1 MKRRFVATTIL
12 ALTVLFSQGGGTVL
26 AAICPHLRSLASSCH
41 DMPKMGEQQMDHAM
55 DHMGVVTPQ
64 GATGD
69 AVETNDSSAPCSHC
83 AVHSRNRRDDSA
95 LQYSTLVQRTDDVTT
110 SGPLVI
116 AASPAV
122 ETVNWIAKPH
132 GPPGNN
138 HRLHLLI
145 SVFRI

>member
-1 MKRRFVATTIL
+1 MNRRFVATTIL

-26 AAICPHLRSLASSCH
+26 AAICPHLRSLTSSCH
-41 DMPKMGEQQMDHAM
+41 DMGEQQMDHAM
-55 DHMGVVTPQ
+55 DHMGVVTAQ

-69 AVETNDSSAPCSHC
+69 AVETNDSTAPCSHC

-95 LQYSTLVQRTDDVTT
+95 LQYPTVVQRTDDVTT
-110 SGPLVI
+110 SSPLVI

-122 ETVNWIAKPH
+122 ETVNWMAKSH

-138 HRLHLLI
+138 QHLHLLI